1 MGFSS
6 YRGGR
11 SGFCSTPSSAATMA
25 VLLQV
30 IIALFA
36 SASPVPATPLLRT
49 TRQGSDGTTCSITG
63 VGESTYILMRA
74 GPCWSNTLDSS
85 PQLVNGDTVIDY
97 DGELSCMDSDV
108 SVDCLGP
115 EGVDPPYLAPG
126 DCWRGVEYQGT
137 VTGYIPVSF
146 LDCSTTSRYRVHR
159 RRESE
164 RPRGMERAP
173 AGSRGG
179 CVADCWRG
187 VQYQGTVTGY
197 FPVSFLDCSTTSRYI
212 PLCCVKRAYARV
224 YPLSPSSY
232 PSWR

>member
-146 LDCSTTSRYRVHR
+146 LDCSTTSRYRVHL
-159 RRESE
+159 RRESV
-164 RPRGMERAP
+164 RTRGLYP
-173 AGSRGG
+173 
-179 CVADCWRG
+179 
-187 VQYQGTVTGY
+187 
-197 FPVSFLDCSTTSRYI
+197 P
-212 PLCCVKRAYARV
+212 P
-224 YPLSPSSY
+224 PLSPHFSLSIRPTLPPGTAGAVFSTRGPSRGTFRCRSSTAAQLAGTY
-232 PSWR
+232 PCAV